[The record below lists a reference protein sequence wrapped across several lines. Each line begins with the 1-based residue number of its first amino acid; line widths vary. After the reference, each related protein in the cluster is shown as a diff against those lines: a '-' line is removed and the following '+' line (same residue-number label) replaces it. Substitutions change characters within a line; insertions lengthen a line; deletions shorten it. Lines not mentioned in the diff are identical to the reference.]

1 MQAITLLG
9 ATGSIGESTL
19 DVIARH
25 PDKYEVFALTGN
37 LQIEK
42 LAAQCLRHGAQFAVV
57 PQVFISPEALIIPP
71 TTPRAISSCFARS
84 AA

>member
-25 PDKYEVFALTGN
+25 PDKYAVFALTGN

-42 LAAQCLRHGAQFAVV
+42 LAAQCQRHGAQFAVV
-57 PQVFISPEALIIPP
+57 ND
-71 TTPRAISSCFARS
+71 
-84 AA
+84 AAGADQLQGMLMRFRLQN